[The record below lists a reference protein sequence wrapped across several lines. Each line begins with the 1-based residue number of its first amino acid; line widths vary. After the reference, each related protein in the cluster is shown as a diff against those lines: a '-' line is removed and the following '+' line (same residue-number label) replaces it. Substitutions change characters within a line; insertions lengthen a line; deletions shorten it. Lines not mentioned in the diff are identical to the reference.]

1 MEKSSDC
8 EMCHSSIISVR
19 FDCNHVICA
28 KCIHMPI
35 LSNLQE
41 LNLKDI
47 EVKVN
52 YKCII
57 CLKGN
62 ISISNNYLSHF
73 IGSYSNINI
82 EVTKESQICLKHQK
96 IFKFFCQTC
105 KCNLCLFCSD
115 EHNDDHDFSNIKN
128 FEKNSGNNC

>member
-19 FDCNHVICA
+19 FDCNHALCA

-41 LNLKDI
+41 LNLNDI
-47 EVKVN
+47 DEKVT
-52 YKCII
+52 YKFSI

-73 IGSYSNINI
+73 IGSCSNNNI
-82 EVTKESQICLKHQK
+82 EVP
-96 IFKFFCQTC
+96 
-105 KCNLCLFCSD
+105 
-115 EHNDDHDFSNIKN
+115 
-128 FEKNSGNNC
+128 